1 MKKFLPEA
9 GFSGRVMRRLAV
21 LLVIWTAGLSAVR
34 AQQSQ
39 QTIADNFRNAT
50 VQQVFTWLDNPP
62 QYDFV
67 YNNSQIESLPRV
79 SMQMSRTTVVDVVK
93 HCLRNSSLSYQIR
106 GNMVVIRPADE
117 IKKGTEE
124 AVQFSGVVYDENGL
138 PLAGVSVV
146 LKQASRGAVT
156 GPDGKF
162 TLKARRSDDMT
173 LSFSFLGM

>member
-1 MKKFLPEA
+1 MKNFLPEA
-9 GFSGRVMRRLAV
+9 GFSGRLIRRLAV
-21 LLVIWTAGLSAVR
+21 LLVIWAAGLGIVR
-34 AQQSQ
+34 AQQAQ
-39 QTIADNFRNAT
+39 QTIAVNFRNAT
-50 VQQVFTWLDNPP
+50 VQQVFTWLDNHT

-79 SMQMSRTTVVDVVK
+79 SIQMNNTTVVEVVK

-106 GNMVVIRPADE
+106 GNMVVIRPSDE

-162 TLKARRSDDMT
+162 ILKARRSDNMT
-173 LSFSFLGM
+173 FRSRFWA